1 MAWIVDNFDYW
12 PNLIFRL
19 PSFPRRRESRFIRA
33 ETVKEKSFLNFM
45 FWIPACAG
53 MTAALKIFRF
63 KKKTYEEGRLKTI

>member
-1 MAWIVDNFDYW
+1 MTWIVDNFDYC

-19 PSFPRRRESRFIRA
+19 PSFPRRRESRFIHA

-53 MTAALKIFRF
+53 MTATLKIFGF
-63 KKKTYEEGRLKTI
+63 SKSLMKKVV